1 MTHPPAAS
9 ATDFQPRWY
18 RRRPSTFWFA
28 ERRSYRLFVLRELSS
43 LFVAWFVV
51 FLLLLVRAIGAGP
64 LAYREFAAWSAQ
76 PWVLALNIVA
86 WLFVLLHAVTWFA
99 VAPDAIALRVRGL
112 RVPRHRII
120 IAHYAVWAL
129 VSAFMA
135 WLILAA

>member
-1 MTHPPAAS
+1 MTQPHAA

-18 RRRPSTFWFA
+18 RRRPSTFWFV

-51 FLLLLVRAIGAGP
+51 FLLLLVQAIGAGP
-64 LAYREFAAWSAQ
+64 LAYQEFVAWSAQ

-99 VAPDAIALRVRGL
+99 VAPDAIVLRVRGR

-120 IAHYAVWAL
+120 IAHYAVLVL
-129 VSAFMA
+129 VSAFLA
-135 WLILAA
+135 WLILVA